1 MKTIVHYHS
10 MFKFVSCFGNSSLI
24 PNQLF
29 YGDFEKNLNI
39 EYQ

>member
-1 MKTIVHYHS
+1 MECNGIPETTG
-10 MFKFVSCFGNSSLI
+10 VSGIRPSF

-39 EYQ
+39 E